1 MKVNK
6 LENDLQMMRWA
17 KVIFASIIAGIGG
30 GLGALLFRF
39 LVNVTTTFF
48 FDVLSAKF
56 KLFLMPIIG
65 ALLIYPIVKNNPR
78 VRGTGVPEV
87 IESVIFR
94 KGEISGKFAIL
105 KVVATSITIGSGGS
119 AGREGPIG
127 FIGASI
133 ASWIGRRLSLSPQ
146 MKRLITTCGL
156 AAGISGT
163 FNTPLAGAMFALE
176 VIYMGAFSLNLV
188 PIFIS
193 SIIGNAITLTFLG
206 RAFEVEIPAGLSHSI
221 SEGLYYVLMG
231 IIMGVLAPIF
241 AKSLYKT
248 GDMLERIPLLL
259 RLILAALIVGVLG
272 SQLEGYGI
280 FGVGYEGLQLALLG
294 KLGLGIMITLAV
306 AKAVATIFTIASGFS
321 GGIFAPSLYIGAMLG
336 GAFAMLFHLNPQSY
350 SLVGMAA
357 FFSALTQ
364 APIAQILMVV
374 ELTRGYSLLPA
385 VMIASTV
392 SFLTARFIFKGSSIY
407 TLKLEKRGMRIR
419 TGKPMILEMVKVED
433 IMSKEV
439 ICLKAGFSHEEVIS
453 KATQTGHDCFPV
465 LDDNEKVIGIICV
478 QDVLRGI
485 KEPLKAHTIEKDRT
499 ARDALE
505 ILMGQRILPVVDET
519 GKLVG
524 VVTKS
529 DVYRAYYM
537 ALEETF
543 IEGGP

>member
-1 MKVNK
+1 MG
-6 LENDLQMMRWA
+6 WA
-17 KVIFASIIAGIGG
+17 KIIFASIIAGIGG

-39 LVNVTTTFF
+39 LVTVTRKFF
-48 FDVLSAKF
+48 FDILSARF
-56 KLFLMPIIG
+56 EVFLMPIIG

-94 KGEISGKFAIL
+94 KGEIGGKFAIL
-105 KVVATSITIGSGGS
+105 KVIATSITIGSGGS

-133 ASWIGRRLSLSPQ
+133 ASWISRRLSLSPQ
-146 MKRLITTCGL
+146 IKRLITTCGL

-193 SIIGNAITLTFLG
+193 SIIGNAITLAFLG
-206 RAFEVEIPAGLSHSI
+206 RAFEVEIPSGLSHSI

-231 IIMGVLAPIF
+231 LITGVLAPAF
-241 AKSLYKT
+241 AKTLYKI
-248 GDMLERIPLLL
+248 GDVLERIPLLP
-259 RLILAALIVGVLG
+259 RLIIGALVVGVLG

-294 KLGLGIMITLAV
+294 KLGLRTMIILAV

-336 GAFAMLFHLNPQSY
+336 GAFAILFNLNPQSY
-350 SLVGMAA
+350 SLIGMAA

-364 APIAQILMVV
+364 APITQILMVA
-374 ELTRGYSLLPA
+374 ELTGEYSLLPA

-392 SFLTARFIFKGSSIY
+392 SFLTARLIFKGSSIY
-407 TLKLEKRGMRIR
+407 TLKLEKRGLRIR
-419 TGKPMILEMVKVED
+419 TGRPMILEMVKIEE
-433 IMSKEV
+433 IMSRDV
-439 ICLKAGFSHEEVIS
+439 VYLRAGFKNEEVIS
-453 KATQTGHDCFPV
+453 KAIQTCHDCFPV
-465 LDDNEKVIGIICV
+465 LDESGTVIGVICV
-478 QDVLRGI
+478 QDVLRGT
-485 KEPLKAHTIEKDRT
+485 KEPLRACTIEKDKS

-505 ILMGQRILPVVDET
+505 ILMKQRILPVVDET

-529 DVYRAYYM
+529 DIYKAYYM
-537 ALEETF
+537 AVEETF
-543 IEGGP
+543 IEGEP

>member
-1 MKVNK
+1 MIRK
-6 LENDLQMMRWA
+6 WA

-39 LVNVTTTFF
+39 LVNITTRLFF
-48 FDVLSAKF
+48 GVLSAKF

-65 ALLIYPIVKNNPR
+65 ALFIYPIVKNNPK

-94 KGEISGKFAIL
+94 KGDISGKFAIL
-105 KVVATSITIGSGGS
+105 KIIATSITIGSGGS

-133 ASWIGRRLSLSPQ
+133 ASWIGRRLSLSSQ
-146 MKRLITTCGL
+146 MRRLITTCGL

-206 RAFEVEIPAGLSHSI
+206 KAFGVEIPTGLSHSI
-221 SEGLYYVLMG
+221 SESTYYVLMG
-231 IIMGVLAPIF
+231 LVMGVLAPLF

-248 GDMLERIPLLL
+248 GDALEKIPLFP
-259 RLILAALIVGVLG
+259 RLILGALIVGVIG
-272 SQLEGYGI
+272 SQFRNYGI

-294 KLGLGIMITLAV
+294 KLGLKIMITLAI
-306 AKAVATIFTIASGFS
+306 AKAIATVFTIASGFS

-336 GAFAMLFHLNPQSY
+336 GAFALLFGLDPKTY
-350 SLVGMAA
+350 SLIGMAA

-364 APIAQILMVV
+364 APIAQILMIV
-374 ELTRGYSLLPA
+374 ELTGGYSLLPA
-385 VMIASTV
+385 VMIASTL
-392 SFLTARFIFKGSSIY
+392 SFLIARFIFKGSSVY
-407 TLKLEKRGMRIR
+407 TLKLEKRGLKIR
-419 TGKPMILEMVKVED
+419 TGKPMILEMVKVEE
-433 IMSKEV
+433 IMSKDV
-439 ICLKAGFSHEEVIS
+439 VYLRVGFSQEEVIS

-465 LDDNEKVIGIICV
+465 LDNDENVVGIICI
-478 QDVLRGI
+478 QEVLKGAKKPI
-485 KEPLKAHTIEKDRT
+485 KGYTIGKDKT

-505 ILMGQRILPVVDET
+505 LLMKQRILPVVDET

-529 DVYRAYYM
+529 DVYRGYYM

-543 IEGGP
+543 IDDLS